1 MAFRVTRRRIIKRD
15 VTQELAVPVSSKTR
29 REDVGPNIRSLAL
42 KDVSKRIDPTVSK
55 SQLELLKRIDGLTF
69 RIVQKYIE
77 NIIGES
83 YVLKGGS
90 DQGRETCEEFCR
102 RIDIRFLTS
111 LIVDDIFATGA
122 GNAWTELGYNQ
133 TGTNILTVTVI
144 NPKSGI
150 DFIRNQDKD
159 IIYDKTLNPVGFHL
173 GGNLGYPK
181 MEWQENFIKV
191 DNETKWTPS
200 KSGEDGR
207 DRVAHW
213 KFVGSGDE
221 LGISP
226 LEPTYKAAV
235 IRLNLEDTVGNAAFR
250 SLAVAALVGTEGENP
265 MNVTDEQ
272 LNSVRDKLRDL
283 DQDTVWAFRYNV
295 KLVDLPIPDISN
307 YSELMYYFA
316 DMEAA
321 GAGVGLALILAPME
335 RGYRGDIADKRE
347 DFMDS
352 VKHFQEILSYHIRE
366 NLFKRLLKAK
376 GQRPDNA
383 PDIVFITKDSGIALS
398 KSRRLSTYARYE
410 LLTPDPDLEE
420 WLRQQEGLPPLDEV
434 IKKIKYSPKTEK
446 EETPQ
451 PESTENE

>member
-1 MAFRVTRRRIIKRD
+1 MAFRVKTRRIFKRD
-15 VTQELAVPVSSKTR
+15 VTQELAVPISSRTR
-29 REDVGPNIRSLAL
+29 RDEVGPGIRSLAL
-42 KDVSKRIDPTVSK
+42 KDASKRIDPTVSK

-69 RIVQKYIE
+69 RIVQKFIE

-83 YVLKGGS
+83 YVIKGGS
-90 DQGRETCEEFCR
+90 DRGRTLCEAFCKK
-102 RIDIRFLTS
+102 IDIRFLTS

-122 GNAWTELGYNQ
+122 GNAWTELGYTPN
-133 TGTNILTVTVI
+133 GKDIATVTII
-144 NPKSGI
+144 NPKSGM

-159 IIYDKTLNPVGFHL
+159 IVYDNTLRPTGFQL

-181 MEWQENFIKV
+181 MEWREADIKV
-191 DNETKWTPS
+191 DNKVVWTP
-200 KSGEDGR
+200 KPGEDGR
-207 DRVAHW
+207 DRIAHW
-213 KFVGSGDE
+213 KFIGSGDE

-295 KLVDLPIPDISN
+295 KLVDLPVPDISK

-352 VKHFQEILSYHIRE
+352 VKHFQEILSYQIRE
-366 NLFKRLLKAK
+366 NLFKRLLKAR

-383 PDIVFITKDSGIALS
+383 PNIIFITKDAGIALS
-398 KSRRLSTYARYE
+398 KSRRISTYARYE
-410 LLTPDPDLEE
+410 LLTPDPDLEAWIRE
-420 WLRQQEGLPPLDEV
+420 QEGIPPLPDDISEA
-434 IKKIKYSPKTEK
+434 KYSPNP
-446 EETPQ
+446 EEE
-451 PESTENE
+451 PESPEDE